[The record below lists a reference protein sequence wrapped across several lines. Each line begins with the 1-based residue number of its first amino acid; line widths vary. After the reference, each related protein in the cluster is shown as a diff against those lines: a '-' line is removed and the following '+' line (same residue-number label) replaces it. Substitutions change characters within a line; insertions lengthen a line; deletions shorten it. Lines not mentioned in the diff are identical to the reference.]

1 MKPRNIVY
9 ETLEFNSPN
18 RVPRDL
24 WLLPWATINHP
35 NEVKRIKELYPSDF
49 ERAPA
54 SYAKPSRVTGDP
66 YAIGTFIDE
75 WGCNFENIQKGV
87 IGEVRSPLVKSWNDA
102 QKVLPPT
109 EMLTFDKEAVNAF
122 CRESDRFVFADC
134 CPRPFERM
142 QFLRGSQNLYI
153 DLADPPGEFFDLLD
167 VVHQF
172 YLKELDYWA
181 STDVNGLNFM
191 DDWGSQRNLLISPKQ
206 WRKIFKPLYKEYIDL
221 AHQAGKRIFM
231 HSDGYI
237 FDIYSDLIEL
247 GLDAINSQLFIM
259 DIEEIGRQFSGQITF
274 WGEIDRQHLL
284 PSGTTEEVAVAVQR
298 VKNALYSNGGV
309 IAQCEFGPGA
319 KPENVA
325 RVYQTWDEIFLN

>member
-1 MKPRNIVY
+1 MKPRDIVH

-24 WLLPWATINHP
+24 WLLPWATIHHP

-49 ERAPA
+49 EGAPA

-66 YAIGTFIDE
+66 YAFGTFIDE

-153 DLADPPGEFFDLLD
+153 DLADPPGEFFELLD

-172 YLKELDYWA
+172 YLKELDCWA
-181 STDVNGLNFM
+181 STDVDGLNFM

-206 WRKIFKPLYKEYIDL
+206 WRKIFKPLCKE
-221 AHQAGKRIFM
+221 
-231 HSDGYI
+231 
-237 FDIYSDLIEL
+237 
-247 GLDAINSQLFIM
+247 
-259 DIEEIGRQFSGQITF
+259 
-274 WGEIDRQHLL
+274 
-284 PSGTTEEVAVAVQR
+284 
-298 VKNALYSNGGV
+298 
-309 IAQCEFGPGA
+309 
-319 KPENVA
+319 
-325 RVYQTWDEIFLN
+325 